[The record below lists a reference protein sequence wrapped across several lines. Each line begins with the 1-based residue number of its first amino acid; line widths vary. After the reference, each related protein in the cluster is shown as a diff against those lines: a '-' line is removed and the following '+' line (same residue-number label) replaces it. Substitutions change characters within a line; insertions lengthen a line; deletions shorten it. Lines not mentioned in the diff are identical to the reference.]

1 MRYKILQAV
10 RETGLLGVWDN
21 VSLMRHRL
29 SSARTNR
36 EFLAA
41 NPGFVA
47 PPVDLTFDAYN
58 TVDLVSYSSV
68 GRRHAEGF
76 AKLVKDHLG
85 PTGEGPLRLL
95 EWGCGPG
102 RLIRHM
108 PDLFA
113 DEGFDIYGTDYNSRT
128 IDWCKEALPDIHFA
142 LNELNPPL
150 PFDQDFFD
158 ATFNYSVF
166 THLSEEVQLNWARE
180 LHRVLK
186 PGGIMILTTHGR
198 NFEYLMADPREQER
212 YKNGEVIVQSKYEEG
227 KKWFFA
233 VHPDEFVKDKLLKD
247 FVGVQKLDG
256 EPWDIAQDVWLAR
269 KQS

>member
-21 VSLMRHRL
+21 LSLMRHRI
-29 SSARTNR
+29 SSARSNK

-41 NPGFVA
+41 NPGFAA

-76 AKLVKDHLG
+76 AALVKENLDTNS
-85 PTGEGPLRLL
+85 PTPKRLL

-108 PDLFA
+108 PELFSE
-113 DEGFDIYGTDYNSRT
+113 DGFEIHGTDYNSRT
-128 IDWCKEALPDIHFA
+128 IDWCKKALPGIHFA
-142 LNELNPPL
+142 LNGLNPPL
-150 PFDQDFFD
+150 PFETETFD

-166 THLSEEVQLNWARE
+166 THLSEDVQLNWASE

-186 PGGIMILTTHGR
+186 PGGIMVLTTHGR
-198 NFEYLMADPREQER
+198 NFEHLMADRREQER
-212 YKNGEVIVQSKYEEG
+212 YRSGEVIVQSKYEEG

-247 FVGVQKLDG
+247 FVEVQKLDG

-269 KQS
+269 KQP